1 MKNGEFLKEKRLE
14 KKLSLRQLAYKTGL
28 SHTYISDI
36 EKGNLIG
43 TTETHEKIMNALN
56 FTSNERE
63 TFYNLLLENETLPKY
78 VYEKFKNSQDEIE
91 MLKTENIKLKQQIT
105 VSNNNNVGNI
115 SVGNVN
121 ISTNGNNSA
130 ISLEGLSPEQ
140 IEEVKKYIEFLK
152 VQNKIKGK

>member
-43 TTETHEKIMNALN
+43 TTETHEKIMSALN
-56 FTSNERE
+56 FTNNERE
-63 TFYNLLLENETLPKY
+63 TFYNLLLEDETFPKY
-78 VYEKFKNSQDEIE
+78 VYEKLKNSQDEIE

-121 ISTNGNNSA
+121 VSTNGNNSA

>member
-56 FTSNERE
+56 FTNNERE
-63 TFYNLLLENETLPKY
+63 TFYNLLLEDETLPKY
-78 VYEKFKNSQDEIE
+78 VYEKLKNSQDEIE

-140 IEEVKKYIEFLK
+140 IEEVRKYIEFLK

>member
-43 TTETHEKIMNALN
+43 TTETHEKIMSALN
-56 FTSNERE
+56 FTNNERE
-63 TFYNLLLENETLPKY
+63 MFYNLLLEDETLPKY
-78 VYEKFKNSQDEIE
+78 VYEKLKNSQDEIE

-121 ISTNGNNSA
+121 VSTNGNNSA
-130 ISLEGLSPEQ
+130 ISLEGLSLEQ

>member
-43 TTETHEKIMNALN
+43 TTETHEKIMSALN
-56 FTSNERE
+56 FTNNERE
-63 TFYNLLLENETLPKY
+63 TFYNLLLEDETLPKY
-78 VYEKFKNSQDEIE
+78 VYEKLKNSQDEIE

-115 SVGNVN
+115 SVGNVS
-121 ISTNGNNSA
+121 ISTSGDNSN
-130 ISLEGLSPEQ
+130 ISLEGLSLEQ
-140 IEEVKKYIEFLK
+140 IEEVRKYIEFLK
-152 VQNKIKGK
+152 VQNQIKGK